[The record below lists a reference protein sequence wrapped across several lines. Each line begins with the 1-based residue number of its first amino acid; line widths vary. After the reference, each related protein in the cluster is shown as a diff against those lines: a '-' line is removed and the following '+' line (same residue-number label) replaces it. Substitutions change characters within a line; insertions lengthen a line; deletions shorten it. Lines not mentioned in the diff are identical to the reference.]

1 MTERMK
7 LPTSIKTEDYITD
20 TTTFSYPEVY
30 NLKAPEIQQR
40 MNDEI
45 YSLMMEVIS
54 QLTQPQLT
62 TYVTGFYEIKT
73 NQREVLSITLNGMGD
88 FGGAHPINI
97 IKSLN
102 FDVKTGKSYKLHEL
116 FKPDSDY
123 IKKLSDIIAEEI
135 KRRDIPLIEEF
146 KGISPDQD
154 YYIAD
159 KNLIIY
165 FQQYEIAPYYVGLPY
180 FSIPIYDIS
189 DIIVEDSILARMLYW
204 L

>member
-30 NLKAPEIQQR
+30 NLKVPEIQQR